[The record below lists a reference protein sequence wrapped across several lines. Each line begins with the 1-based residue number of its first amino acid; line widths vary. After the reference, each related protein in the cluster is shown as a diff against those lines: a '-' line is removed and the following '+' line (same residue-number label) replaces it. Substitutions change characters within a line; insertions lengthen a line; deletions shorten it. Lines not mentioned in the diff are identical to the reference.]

1 MTTSKPPRSPR
12 PKKDASAP
20 SPATAAP
27 NNAVDSSGSMTVDDL
42 AQRTGV
48 SVRNIRAYQT
58 AGLLPPPAL
67 QGRLGLYSHRHLS
80 RLELIRELR
89 QMGFGLEAISDMLD
103 HVPKG
108 AGAQYSLI
116 AQMFSNGFFQIEQP
130 ESKTLQELTAHWG
143 ENATQEQMS
152 RLLKSGLYRR
162 ASPEEQTDA
171 SQVRFEMLSPSL
183 WNIGKEMAALNIPLD
198 TVLDMQDSLIQHTRA
213 IARSYVDQFI
223 LAMVREITASSQGG
237 AAPTDEQGQP
247 SLPPGLLRTVRGVIE
262 RLRPLAIGS
271 VSAAFP
277 VVLQQEFERDV
288 LERIQTHLQQTGE
301 LAAPP
306 DSH

>member
-1 MTTSKPPRSPR
+1 MTTSKPPRPPR
-12 PKKDASAP
+12 VKKRASA
-20 SPATAAP
+20 PATAAAEP
-27 NNAVDSSGSMTVDDL
+27 GTADTSGGMTVDDL

-116 AQMFSNGFFQIEQP
+116 AQMFSNGFFQVEQP
-130 ESKTLQELTAHWG
+130 ESRTLQELTAHWG
-143 ENATQEQMS
+143 ESATQAQLT
-152 RLLKSGLYRR
+152 RLLESGLYRR
-162 ASPEEQTDA
+162 VGGDEQTDA

-198 TVLDMQDSLIQHTRA
+198 TVLDMQDSLIRHTRA
-213 IARSYVDQFI
+213 IARGYVDQFI
-223 LAMVREITASSQGG
+223 LAMVREITASSQDG
-237 AAPTDEQGQP
+237 AALTDEQGNP
-247 SLPPGLLRTVRGVIE
+247 TLPPSLLRTVRGVIE

-288 LERIQTHLQQTGE
+288 LDRIQTHLQQQGDR
-301 LAAPP
+301 PP
-306 DSH
+306 KGDVD